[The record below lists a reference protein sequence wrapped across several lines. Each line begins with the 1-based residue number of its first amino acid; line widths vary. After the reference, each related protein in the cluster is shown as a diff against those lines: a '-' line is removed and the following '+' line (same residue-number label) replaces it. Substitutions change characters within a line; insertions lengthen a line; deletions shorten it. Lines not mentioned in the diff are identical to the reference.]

1 MASKAKAP
9 AKTPAEL
16 VTALLRAREL
26 GRRNYAKS
34 DRLLGE
40 IRKQVEVGKEIEL
53 PGGKKAVVEDLY
65 ATSDK
70 VFRSHGIGRYELKVK
85 DA

>member
-1 MASKAKAP
+1 LAKTKAP
-9 AKTPAEL
+9 KKTPAEL
-16 VTALLRAREL
+16 ATALLRAREL
-26 GRRNYAKS
+26 GRRRYAQS

-40 IRKQVEVGKEIEL
+40 IRKLVAIGQEIDL

-65 ATSDK
+65 ASSDK
-70 VFRSHGIGRYELKVK
+70 VFRAHGIGRYELKVK

>member
-1 MASKAKAP
+1 MAKAKASQ
-9 AKTPAEL
+9 KTPTEL
-16 VTALLRAREL
+16 ATALLRAREL
-26 GRRNYAKS
+26 GRRHYAKS

-40 IRKQVEVGKEIEL
+40 IRKQVQIGEEIAL

-65 ATSDK
+65 ASSDK